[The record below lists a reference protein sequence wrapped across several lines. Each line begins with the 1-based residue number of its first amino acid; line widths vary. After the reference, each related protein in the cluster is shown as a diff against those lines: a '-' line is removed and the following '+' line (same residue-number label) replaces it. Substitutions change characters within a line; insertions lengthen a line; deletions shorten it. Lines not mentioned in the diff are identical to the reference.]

1 MTGKQFAPEVED
13 AIQKALNLGGLV
25 SDWGGFEKLVAEL
38 NATGNV
44 TVEHDVKLTGK
55 SGAPRQI
62 DVLIRHQEGL
72 IEHLVIIDCKHW
84 KERVSRVEV
93 DALATSVRE
102 LNASRG
108 VLFSVMG
115 FESGAVTQAK
125 ADGIK
130 LFTVRELTDKEWG
143 LPGRYID
150 FYLTCI
156 AKAVRNVMVPGATA
170 SGFRPAA
177 NLNLAIGDPSTQT
190 KTPIMPRADT
200 KATDLETLLE
210 GLVHDVA
217 QRLWHPQVLFG
228 GVDGTRSFWQHADID
243 FQQQP
248 VVVPTRTSLIT
259 IPKVAFDIG
268 LKIHQKR
275 MQFDR
280 GEKYAFVLAVEDC
293 VRGVTRTAMR
303 VADDDVTRLANV
315 HTDTAAQTEDK
326 GPVFQNGSII
336 SIGLGA
342 FFDFNELADLGNGE
356 YRDKLENS

>member
-55 SGAPRQI
+55 SGAARQI

-156 AKAVRNVMVPGATA
+156 AKAVRTLTVPGAWRHRVW
-170 SGFRPAA
+170 FP
-177 NLNLAIGDPSTQT
+177 
-190 KTPIMPRADT
+190 PIC
-200 KATDLETLLE
+200 KFE
-210 GLVHDVA
+210 
-217 QRLWHPQVLFG
+217 
-228 GVDGTRSFWQHADID
+228 
-243 FQQQP
+243 
-248 VVVPTRTSLIT
+248 
-259 IPKVAFDIG
+259 
-268 LKIHQKR
+268 
-275 MQFDR
+275 
-280 GEKYAFVLAVEDC
+280 
-293 VRGVTRTAMR
+293 
-303 VADDDVTRLANV
+303 
-315 HTDTAAQTEDK
+315 
-326 GPVFQNGSII
+326 
-336 SIGLGA
+336 
-342 FFDFNELADLGNGE
+342 LGNW
-356 YRDKLENS
+356 